1 MLERIGDS
9 VQYDADRIRGT
20 LHTMLTQAEI
30 DFDMWMSM
38 RRARRDE
45 EVRILINRR
54 YGRFYAS
61 AENAFFNS
69 LVTILYAVF
78 ERRDDTV
85 NFSSLRRTIPKDA
98 DPKVLDEIGR
108 QYDEIKKIWIRIGI
122 IRNEVVGH
130 QTLERLREESHE
142 VAGLTIQDLK
152 SMISLCQDL
161 LFQIASKFHD
171 AHVVFNLKGAET
183 FEKLIEDLRS
193 NNSLQARRP

>member
-1 MLERIGDS
+1 M
-9 VQYDADRIRGT
+9 QYDEERIRGT

-30 DFDMWMSM
+30 DFDMWISM
-38 RRARRDE
+38 RSARRDE

-85 NFSSLRRTIPKDA
+85 NFSSLRKTIPKDA
-98 DPKVLDEIGR
+98 DTKVLEEIER
-108 QYDEIKKIWIRIGI
+108 RYAEIKKIWIRIGI

-171 AHVVFNLKGAET
+171 THMVFNLKGAET
-183 FEKLIEDLRS
+183 FERLIEDLREFG
-193 NNSLQARRP
+193 LR